1 MEKKQMRNLRIRQL
15 LLLLLRT
22 VIILLLVT
30 AFARPTLQ
38 HGAGG
43 LLAERSPIEAVIILD
58 NSLSLNETRL
68 TGSLLEK
75 LRQAFNALAPVFQA
89 SDRITVIQATH
100 PQEVL
105 IRQEAFQGDMW
116 ERVLQ
121 KLQPNYLKSDLDNA
135 LLSALAQ
142 LQQSIYAS
150 REIYL
155 ISDFQQSALQNREFS
170 DMLQQP
176 QYRDIKLFTI
186 PVRHEN
192 LENISI
198 DSVEVVNRLIE
209 INQPLRIKAF
219 LRNHH
224 PDKYL
229 NTLTSVLLNDQRVA
243 QQKVSLAPGQLT
255 ETLFQLTLTE
265 NGFIRGRIETESDA
279 LQEDNRRYFNFYVPE
294 QIKVLH
300 IYPDET
306 FASFIPLI
314 IQPAR
319 EQGIFRYE
327 GEAAANW
334 AGRNFMD
341 YDMVIL
347 EGLNQLPPTLVQRLG
362 YFCEQGGGALIIPG
376 DQIVI
381 PQYREL
387 FNTLRFGDLLALRG
401 TPGSTGQ
408 FLTLQEFQWDHPI
421 FEGLFEDQKRQ
432 LNPIEVYAS
441 YRINPAENTDLLIQF
456 SDRSPLLS
464 QSVIEQGTAF
474 LMSAPLSPAWSQL
487 PVKGF
492 VVPLVYRM
500 IYYAGTRKV
509 LDRQQIPNGE
519 VFQQQF
525 ANLEAPYQF
534 QVVGENDVEIKL
546 TPRFRGS
553 NVFLEF
559 RETKLPGNYRLMHN
573 ERTLSILSV
582 NPWKEES
589 ELRFYDSAA
598 LDELL
603 PGARHLDD
611 TANISEAVQQSRF
624 GKELWKYFLM
634 AAFIL
639 LFVEMLLARTGAR
652 KEYQEQVLD

>member
-1 MEKKQMRNLRIRQL
+1 
-15 LLLLLRT
+15 
-22 VIILLLVT
+22 
-30 AFARPTLQ
+30 
-38 HGAGG
+38 
-43 LLAERSPIEAVIILD
+43 
-58 NSLSLNETRL
+58 
-68 TGSLLEK
+68 
-75 LRQAFNALAPVFQA
+75 
-89 SDRITVIQATH
+89 
-100 PQEVL
+100 
-105 IRQEAFQGDMW
+105 
-116 ERVLQ
+116 
-121 KLQPNYLKSDLDNA
+121 
-135 LLSALAQ
+135 
-142 LQQSIYAS
+142 
-150 REIYL
+150 
-155 ISDFQQSALQNREFS
+155 
-170 DMLQQP
+170 
-176 QYRDIKLFTI
+176 
-186 PVRHEN
+186 
-192 LENISI
+192 
-198 DSVEVVNRLIE
+198 
-209 INQPLRIKAF
+209 
-219 LRNHH
+219 
-224 PDKYL
+224 
-229 NTLTSVLLNDQRVA
+229 
-243 QQKVSLAPGQLT
+243 
-255 ETLFQLTLTE
+255 
-265 NGFIRGRIETESDA
+265 
-279 LQEDNRRYFNFYVPE
+279 
-294 QIKVLH
+294 
-300 IYPDET
+300 
-306 FASFIPLI
+306 
-314 IQPAR
+314 
-319 EQGIFRYE
+319 
-327 GEAAANW
+327 
-334 AGRNFMD
+334 
-341 YDMVIL
+341 
-347 EGLNQLPPTLVQRLG
+347 
-362 YFCEQGGGALIIPG
+362 
-376 DQIVI
+376 
-381 PQYREL
+381 
-387 FNTLRFGDLLALRG
+387 
-401 TPGSTGQ
+401 
-408 FLTLQEFQWDHPI
+408 
-421 FEGLFEDQKRQ
+421 
-432 LNPIEVYAS
+432 PIEVYAS

-603 PGARHLDD
+603 PGARHLGD

-652 KEYQEQVLD
+652 KEYETEMSSLSGMK